1 MRHRR
6 KGRTLGRA
14 PHHRKALLRNM
25 ASALILTERD
35 ADEFEFDSNLPKV
48 RGRIVTTLEKAKEV
62 RPLVEKCVTIARR
75 SLEAQ
80 EHAKQFASD
89 HEKESSEW
97 KEWRQG
103 DEWKHWVEAQAP
115 VVAARRRVAKL
126 LQDKV
131 AVDVLFKEIAPRY
144 TDRPGGYTRVV
155 RLAKPRLGDAG
166 TRAVLEFVG
175 VHDRV
180 VSKSEKP
187 SFADPEE
194 PVVEEELTSEA
205 EQEAADSVAADSV
218 EEQKAGEQEVASDE
232 TSVEQAK
239 DSAGDGDGDTKDE
252 PAS

>member
-48 RGRIVTTLEKAKEV
+48 PGRIVTTLEKAKEV

-80 EHAKQFASD
+80 ERAQQFASD

-97 KEWRQG
+97 KEWRQS

-115 VVAARRRVAKL
+115 VVAARRHVAKL

-144 TDRPGGYTRVV
+144 SDRPGGYTRVV

-194 PVVEEELTSEA
+194 PGVEEELTAA
-205 EQEAADSVAADSV
+205 EDQEAADSV
-218 EEQKAGEQEVASDE
+218 EEQDVEEQEVASDE

-239 DSAGDGDGDTKDE
+239 DSAGDGDGDTKDK

>member
-97 KEWRQG
+97 KEWRQS

-115 VVAARRRVAKL
+115 VVAARRHVVKL

-131 AVDVLFKEIAPRY
+131 AVDVLFKEIAPRFS
-144 TDRPGGYTRVV
+144 DRPGGYTRVV

-205 EQEAADSVAADSV
+205 EQEAADSVEEQQSV
-218 EEQKAGEQEVASDE
+218 EEQEVASDE

-239 DSAGDGDGDTKDE
+239 DSTGDGDGNTKDK